1 MTRVKI
7 CGIRDVE
14 HALAAADS
22 GADFIGLVFAA
33 SKRQVDADRARDLI
47 AILKQG
53 YPAVET
59 VGVFVDTPAIEVNRI
74 VEHCGLDRVQLSG
87 DEPWDYVSDIIVPV
101 IKVIRVQAE
110 TSGRTLISLME
121 RRARY
126 LDDNMIFMLDG
137 AAPGSYGGS
146 GQSFD
151 WRIACEAA
159 SRYPVMVA
167 GGLTP
172 QNVGEAIRQANP
184 WGVDVSSGV
193 ESDGLKDDTLI
204 RMFISAAKAKG

>member
-7 CGIRDVE
+7 CGIREVE
-14 HALAAADS
+14 HALAAADA
-22 GADFIGLVFAA
+22 GADLIGLVFAA
-33 SKRQVDADRARDLI
+33 SKRQVDADRAGDLI

-53 YPAVET
+53 YPSIES

-101 IKVIRVQAE
+101 IKVIRVQAG
-110 TSGRTLISLME
+110 TSGKTVISMME
-121 RRARY
+121 RGSRY
-126 LDDNMIFMLDG
+126 LEDNLIFMLDS

-146 GQSFD
+146 GQAFD
-151 WRIACEAA
+151 WSIAVEAA
-159 SRYPVMVA
+159 SRYPVIVA

-172 QNVGEAIRQANP
+172 QNVGEAIRQARP

-193 ESDGLKDDTLI
+193 ESDGAKDNALI
-204 RMFISAAKAKG
+204 RLFISAAKGER